1 MDSLATVVDVNR
13 ILIPPVEAPDEVAHV
28 EFLLEEAS
36 DLVRA
41 WTGKDFL
48 KQVPGGVA
56 RATARI
62 VARSL
67 ADGEG
72 ETAVGMTSESQSAGA
87 FSRSRS
93 FEAGSTDGGVWLS
106 RQDKIKLRR
115 WKGGAFSIKTW

>member
-1 MDSLATVVDVNR
+1 MDSLATIDDVNR
-13 ILIPPVEAPDEVAHV
+13 ILDPPVEDVHEIAHV

-41 WTGKDFL
+41 FTGKDFL
-48 KQVPGGVA
+48 KQIPPGVTRIVA
-56 RATARI
+56 RM

-67 ADGEG
+67 AGGGESPI
-72 ETAVGMTSESQSAGA
+72 GMTSESQNAGA

-93 FEAGSTDGGVWLS
+93 YEAGSTDGGVWLS

-115 WKGGAFSIKTW
+115 WKGGAFTIQTW